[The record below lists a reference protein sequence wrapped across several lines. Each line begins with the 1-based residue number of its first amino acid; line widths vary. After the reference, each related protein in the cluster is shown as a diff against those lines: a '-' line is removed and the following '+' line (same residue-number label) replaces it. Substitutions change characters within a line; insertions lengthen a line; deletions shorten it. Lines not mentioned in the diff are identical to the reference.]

1 MSYISLKNVSKEYK
15 VNNEIF
21 KALDDV
27 SIDIEAGEFVIILGP
42 SGSGKSTLLNIIGGM
57 DHHTRGNVV
66 IDDLSLDGLNNKG
79 LSKYRKDYVG
89 FVFQS
94 YNLIGN
100 LTAIENVMLSNDNIT
115 YDMAME
121 ALEKLDVSS
130 KASMFPSNISGGEA
144 QRISIARAIVKKP
157 RLLLCDEPTG
167 ALDTKNGDIV
177 MEYLKKMC
185 QEMGQTVI
193 AVTHNP
199 DYIRYATKLIRLR
212 DGKIESGDSCEN
224 S

>member
-79 LSKYRKDYVG
+79 LSKYRKNYVG

-121 ALEKLDVSS
+121 ALEKLDVAS

>member
-177 MEYLKKMC
+177 MEYLKKVC

>member
-27 SIDIEAGEFVIILGP
+27 SIDIEAGEFVIIFGP